1 MQNESNKQKYLEV
14 VPVRSNV
21 HTSTRTVRRW
31 KSGNNKLSTNLL
43 ALFQQICVIRI
54 QYYIASKYFLEKK
67 CIHRFRLR
75 IGSGMCDLIGFSA
88 LRTGLCRA
96 LPKMA
101 RVSSVRGTAM
111 LCGPAKSITGA
122 TTAGPRK
129 ALAKKESENIDLKFD
144 KFDKFDICKLP
155 TLRRI
160 QQNSTGF
167 NQQDNRGEVV

>member
-1 MQNESNKQKYLEV
+1 
-14 VPVRSNV
+14 
-21 HTSTRTVRRW
+21 
-31 KSGNNKLSTNLL
+31 
-43 ALFQQICVIRI
+43 
-54 QYYIASKYFLEKK
+54 
-67 CIHRFRLR
+67 
-75 IGSGMCDLIGFSA
+75 MCDLIGLSA